1 MKIELFH
8 NKIIA
13 DTVTP
18 EFRESF
24 NSNLVPKLAEKYGNS
39 IIEIQMYE
47 DYLNSGFSLDGEFYY
62 PLTLLLQSGLATEWI
77 KWNVSGKKQFENR
90 VPYAYIGS
98 EQINFEIVE
107 NVPEEFKNAING
119 KQIYFDYRSSAPFSI
134 KTSAVD
140 KTFLAGKY
148 SQSFVDA
155 MAVQITK
162 CIEKSFSV
170 SGSENG
176 GYELVLVF
184 APETYME
191 HVVENVTYRRLLIT
205 ARGCSAKD
213 LWIKWTNLKANT
225 PLSVSDDVKD
235 GEILFEL
242 ADVVPQKV
250 REKEYRFLVRAS
262 ADKYQYAMGRKNIT
276 EWRDLIKRVIKRG
289 ELTPCEAREEKTV
302 KASELEKRDE
312 KIDLMVEEIKTVR
325 LEDCLDDK
333 NYEEHGTALEDDMA
347 ARLEESLVSNASPDN
362 SLGAS
367 DSTNSDLAA
376 LLRDAIGLEASEPVI
391 EPEVVEEGSTDTV
404 ELSEEFSEEIAKLEE
419 KIAAEETQALL
430 EDEIR
435 RKIEAEMRERFE
447 LEAKQRMEEENLRLV
462 AEREKLKAENERLAK
477 LALEMENER
486 IRKEAEQKEE
496 AEKLRREIEA
506 RERAEQK
513 EKERLADAARLA
525 IIEEQRLAT
534 VKAEQ
539 EAEARLLEEKRKAE
553 EERLLREKEAEERRR
568 KETLEEA
575 EKAVE
580 AVEPVYV
587 SKNARILFRRQ
598 VDPNITKRIHEI
610 ILTTIKYLHKEDV
623 YIKIKA
629 TVPDAT
635 TVNLHFVK
643 IPENETELLIN
654 IIKVLGKSDL
664 GITKVFLE

>member
-1 MKIELFH
+1 MKIDLFH
-8 NKIIA
+8 NKIIS
-13 DTVTP
+13 DTITP

-39 IIEIQMYE
+39 ILEIQMYE
-47 DYLNSGFSLDGEFYY
+47 DYLNSGFVLDGEFYY
-62 PLTLLLQSGLATEWI
+62 PLTLVFAEGAVTEWI
-77 KWNVSGKKQFENR
+77 KWNVTGKRQFENHI
-90 VPYAYIGS
+90 PYAYIGNG
-98 EQINFEIVE
+98 QIDFIIAE
-107 NVPEEFKNAING
+107 NVPEEFKEKISG
-119 KQIYFDYRSSAPFSI
+119 KRIYFSADLSAPFSI

-155 MAVQITK
+155 MAAMITK

-170 SGSENG
+170 SGSEKG

-213 LWIKWTNLKANT
+213 LWIKWTNLKGNT
-225 PLSVSDDVKD
+225 PLSVSDTVNED
-235 GEILFEL
+235 EISFDIALT
-242 ADVVPQKV
+242 VPQKV

-289 ELTPCEAREEKTV
+289 ELIPCVVSEEKEQPKVTEFSEV
-302 KASELEKRDE
+302 KQPAVDSITKEINTKNPFDC
-312 KIDLMVEEIKTVR
+312 IDVQKAP
-325 LEDCLDDK
+325 EDA
-333 NYEEHGTALEDDMA
+333 NAPEDDMA
-347 ARLEESLVSNASPDN
+347 AKLEEALVASAALNQTSYESDN
-362 SLGAS
+362 S
-367 DSTNSDLAA
+367 NSDLEA
-376 LLRDAIGLEASEPVI
+376 LLRDAIGMSLPEK
-391 EPEVVEEGSTDTV
+391 EPELEEAPFEVAKLAD
-404 ELSEEFSEEIAKLEE
+404 EISEEIE
-419 KIAAEETQALL
+419 KIEERIASEDSKALL
-430 EDEIR
+430 EEELR
-435 RKIEAEMRERFE
+435 RKIEAEMREKIE
-447 LEAKQRMEEENLRLV
+447 LEAKKKIEEENLSLI

-486 IRKEAEQKEE
+486 IKKETERREE
-496 AEKLRREIEA
+496 AERLRREIEA
-506 RERAEQK
+506 RERAEQR
-513 EKERLADAARLA
+513 EKERLAEAARLA
-525 IIEEQRLAT
+525 IIEEQRLAS
-534 VKAEQ
+534 VRAEQ
-539 EAEARLLEEKRKAE
+539 EAKLLEEQRRAE
-553 EERLLREKEAEERRR
+553 EERLLREKEAEEERRR
-568 KETLEEA
+568 REA
-575 EKAVE
+575 EALEAAAKAE
-580 AVEPVYV
+580 ATPEPVYV
-587 SKNARILFRRQ
+587 SKNARLLFRRP
-598 VDPNITKRIHEI
+598 VDPNVTKRIHEI